1 LSQSLI
7 DPVVRA
13 DRFIDTFDHLFAG
26 AGSALSDDKNE
37 ARPVIQFLLNQALKT
52 EQALDPNL
60 TVLNYLRD
68 RLHRCGTKEGCAS
81 GDCGACTVV
90 VSELTTDAMGQEQ
103 LRYRSLNSCLTF
115 VASLHGKQLISVE
128 DLKHQ
133 GQLHSVQQAM
143 VDCHGSQCGF
153 CTPGFV
159 MSLFALQKNS
169 AEPASSETRHAQA
182 HEALAGNL
190 CRCTGYRPILA
201 AAGQCCD
208 RPPSDAFD
216 ALTAQTIARLRA
228 IAPAQTGELN
238 DGHKRCLV
246 PLTLNDLADLY
257 QTYPEA
263 RLLAGGTDLALEV
276 TQFHRTLPVMIYVG
290 NVAEMKKV
298 EHFEDRIEIGA
309 AAVLTDCYAALSH
322 EYPDFGGLLH
332 RFASLQIRNQ
342 GTLGGNIGNASPIG
356 DAPPLLIAL
365 GAQIVLRKGAHRRT
379 LALEDFFIDYRV
391 TARQE
396 SEFIERII
404 VPRANPRQAFRA
416 YKVSKRLD
424 DDISAVCA
432 AFRVQVENGMVVDA
446 RAAFGGMAA
455 IPKRA
460 ARCEQALAGQPWTE
474 ATLER
479 ACAALAEDF
488 TPLTDF
494 RASKEYRLLSA
505 QNLLRKYFIEVQTPH
520 IQTRVTAYV

>member
-1 LSQSLI
+1 M
-7 DPVVRA
+7 
-13 DRFIDTFDHLFAG
+13 
-26 AGSALSDDKNE
+26 
-37 ARPVIQFLLNQALKT
+37 IQFLLNNELRT
-52 EQALDPNL
+52 EHSLDPNL
-60 TVLNYLRD
+60 TVLNYLREH
-68 RLHRCGTKEGCAS
+68 LHKSGTKEGCAS

-90 VSELTTDAMGQEQ
+90 VGELESDESGEDS

-133 GQLHSVQQAM
+133 GKLHSVQQAM

-169 AEPASSETRHAQA
+169 TQPDSHKT

-190 CRCTGYRPILA
+190 CRCTGYRPILDA
-201 AAGQCCD
+201 AEQSCSKPKPD
-208 RPPSDAFD
+208 QFD
-216 ALTAQTIARLRA
+216 ERKAQTIARLRS
-228 IAPAQTGELN
+228 IAPTQTGELN
-238 DGHKRCLV
+238 DGDKRCLV
-246 PLTLNDLADLY
+246 PQTVADLAHLY
-257 QTYPEA
+257 EANPQA

-276 TQFHRTLPVMIYVG
+276 TQFHRPLPVMIYVG
-290 NVAEMKKV
+290 NVAELKRI
-298 EHFEDRIEIGA
+298 EHFDDRLEIGA
-309 AAVLTDCYAALSH
+309 ATPLTDCYAALSA
-322 EYPDFGGLLH
+322 EYPDFGELLQ

-356 DAPPLLIAL
+356 DSPPLLIAL
-365 GAQIVLRKGAHRRT
+365 GAQIVLRKGDIRRT
-379 LALEDFFIDYRV
+379 LALEDYFIDYRV

-396 SEFIERII
+396 SEFIETI
-404 VPRANPRQAFRA
+404 VVPKAKAQQVFRA

-432 AFRVQVENGMVVDA
+432 AFNLHVENGSIVDA
-446 RAAFGGMAA
+446 RVAYGGMAA

-460 ARCEQALAGQPWTE
+460 AACERALIGSPWTSATVE
-474 ATLER
+474 A

-488 TPLTDF
+488 TPL
-494 RASKEYRLLSA
+494 S
-505 QNLLRKYFIEVQTPH
+505 
-520 IQTRVTAYV
+520 

>member
-1 LSQSLI
+1 M
-7 DPVVRA
+7 
-13 DRFIDTFDHLFAG
+13 
-26 AGSALSDDKNE
+26 
-37 ARPVIQFLLNQALKT
+37 IQFLLNQELKT
-52 EQALDPNL
+52 ERSLNPNM
-60 TVLNYLRD
+60 TVLTYLREQA
-68 RLHRCGTKEGCAS
+68 HKPGTKEGCAS

-90 VSELTTDAMGQEQ
+90 VGELHSDAHGQQQ

-133 GQLHSVQQAM
+133 GQLHSVQKAM
-143 VDCHGSQCGF
+143 VECHGSQCGF

-169 AEPASSETRHAQA
+169 RDADAHQA

-201 AAGQCCD
+201 AAEQSCSQRVPD
-208 RPPSDAFD
+208 QFD
-216 ALTAQTIARLRA
+216 QRQAQTIERLRA
-228 IAPAQTGELN
+228 ITPEQTGELN
-238 DGHKRCLV
+238 DGEKHCLI
-246 PLTLNDLADLY
+246 PLTVADLADLY
-257 QTYPEA
+257 QANPQA

-276 TQFHRTLPVMIYVG
+276 TQFHKPLPAMIYVG
-290 NVAEMKKV
+290 QIAEMKRV
-298 EHFEDRIEIGA
+298 ERFEDRLEIGA
-309 AAVLTDCYAALSH
+309 ATPLTDCYAALKVEH
-322 EYPDFGGLLH
+322 PDFGELLQ

-356 DAPPLLIAL
+356 DSPPLLIAL
-365 GAQIVLRKGAHRRT
+365 GAQIVLRKGATRRT
-379 LALEDFFIDYRV
+379 LALEDYFIDYKV

-396 SEFIERII
+396 SEFIEKII
-404 VPRANPRQAFRA
+404 VPTANPQQTFRA

-432 AFRVQVENGMVVDA
+432 AFCLTIEDGVIREARV
-446 RAAFGGMAA
+446 AFGGMAA

-460 ARCEQALAGQPWTE
+460 AACERALLGEPWSNETVE
-474 ATLER
+474 Q
-479 ACAALAEDF
+479 ACAALSEDF
-488 TPLTDF
+488 TPLSDF

-505 QNLLRKYFIEVQTPH
+505 QNLLRKYFIEVQQPAVA
-520 IQTRVTAYV
+520 TRVTDYV

>member
-1 LSQSLI
+1 M
-7 DPVVRA
+7 
-13 DRFIDTFDHLFAG
+13 
-26 AGSALSDDKNE
+26 
-37 ARPVIQFLLNQALKT
+37 IQFLLNQELKT
-52 EQALDPNL
+52 EHALDPNL
-60 TVLNYLRD
+60 TVLNYLRG
-68 RLHRCGTKEGCAS
+68 HAHKTGTKEGCAS

-90 VSELTTDAMGQEQ
+90 VGELETDSQGQQ
-103 LRYRSLNSCLTF
+103 QIRYRSLNSCLTF

-133 GQLHSVQQAM
+133 GQLHSVQKAM

-169 AEPASSETRHAQA
+169 SQADAHQA

-201 AAGQCCD
+201 AAEQACSQRQPD
-208 RPPSDAFD
+208 QFD
-216 ALTAQTIARLRA
+216 QRQAQTIARLSA
-228 IAPAQTGELN
+228 ITPTQTAELSDGE
-238 DGHKRCLV
+238 KRSLL
-246 PLTLNDLADLY
+246 PLSIADLANLY
-257 QTYPEA
+257 EMHPQA

-276 TQFHRTLPVMIYVG
+276 TQQHKQLQVMIHVG
-290 NVAEMKKV
+290 HIAELKRI
-298 EHFEDRIEIGA
+298 ESFDDRLEIGA
-309 AAVLTDCYAALSH
+309 AASLTDCHAALKA
-322 EYPDFGGLLH
+322 EYPDFGELLQ

-356 DAPPLLIAL
+356 DSPPLLIAL
-365 GAQIVLRKGAHRRT
+365 GAQLVLRKGDTRRN
-379 LALEDFFIDYRV
+379 LALEDYFIDYRV
-391 TARQE
+391 TARQP
-396 SEFIERII
+396 SEFIEKI
-404 VPRANPRQAFRA
+404 VVPKARAGHVFRA

-432 AFRVQVENGMVVDA
+432 AFNLLIDGGRIVAA
-446 RAAFGGMAA
+446 RIAFGGMAA

-460 ARCEQALAGQPWTE
+460 AACERALIGQPWTSASVE
-474 ATLER
+474 Q

-488 TPLTDF
+488 TPLSDF

-505 QNLLRKYFIEVQTPH
+505 QNLLRKYFIELQTPNVP
-520 IQTRVTAYV
+520 TRVTDYV

>member
-1 LSQSLI
+1 M
-7 DPVVRA
+7 
-13 DRFIDTFDHLFAG
+13 
-26 AGSALSDDKNE
+26 
-37 ARPVIQFLLNQALKT
+37 IQFLLNQTLKT
-52 EQALDPNL
+52 EHALDPNM
-60 TVLNYLRD
+60 TVLNYLRE
-68 RLHRCGTKEGCAS
+68 HVHKPGTKEGCAS

-90 VSELTTDAMGQEQ
+90 VGELAMDSEGHDTLN
-103 LRYRSLNSCLTF
+103 YRSLNSCLTF
-115 VASLHGKQLISVE
+115 LASLHGKQLISVE

-169 AEPASSETRHAQA
+169 TQPDTAQA

-201 AAGQCCD
+201 AAEQACGQRTPD
-208 RPPSDAFD
+208 QFD
-216 ALTAQTIARLRA
+216 ANTAQTIARLKA
-228 IAPAQTGELN
+228 IAPTQTAELN
-238 DGHKRCLV
+238 NGDKRCLV
-246 PLTLNDLADLY
+246 PLTVADLADLY
-257 QTYPEA
+257 DAYPHA

-276 TQFHRTLPVMIYVG
+276 TQFHRPLPVMIYVG
-290 NVAEMKKV
+290 NVAAMKKI
-298 EHFEDRIEIGA
+298 ENFEDRIEIGA
-309 AAVLTDCYAALSH
+309 ATALTDCYGALS
-322 EYPDFGGLLH
+322 EQYPDFGELLH

-356 DAPPLLIAL
+356 DSPPLLIAL
-365 GAQIVLRKGAHRRT
+365 GAKIVLRKGDQTRT
-379 LALEDFFIDYRV
+379 LALEDYFIDYRV

-396 SEFIERII
+396 SEFIEKII
-404 VPRANPRQAFRA
+404 VPKANAKHAFRA

-432 AFRVQVENGMVVDA
+432 AFRIQVENGAIVDA

-460 ARCEQALAGQPWTE
+460 AACEQALIGAPWTS
-474 ATLER
+474 ATVEH

-488 TPLTDF
+488 TPLSDF

-505 QNLLRKYFIEVQTPH
+505 QNLLRKYFIELQTPH
-520 IQTRVTAYV
+520 IETRVTAYV